1 VNGSFTSV
9 IRVTG
14 EEAPRPMFDPALLHR
29 LEEQESKVPLPP
41 GVTPSTPGQGLRLRP
56 LEAADHTRGFLELLG
71 QLTTVGEVSA
81 EAWEQRFAAMEAA
94 AGTYFVLVVEDLAEE
109 RVVGAATLVAEK
121 KFIHGCG
128 QVGRVED
135 VVVSD
140 QHRGRQLGKLLV
152 ASCALLAARVGC
164 YKVTLNCA
172 DPMVKFYTSLGFAC
186 EQGNANYMCVR
197 LAH

>member
-1 VNGSFTSV
+1 
-9 IRVTG
+9 
-14 EEAPRPMFDPALLHR
+14 M
-29 LEEQESKVPLPP
+29 
-41 GVTPSTPGQGLRLRP
+41 
-56 LEAADHTRGFLELLG
+56 
-71 QLTTVGEVSA
+71 GEVSA

-128 QVGRVED
+128 QVTHVMVLMVLMVAVMVVVVVLMMVVLMVTVTVTMTVQVGRVED

-152 ASCALLAARVGC
+152 ASCALLATRVGC
-164 YKVTLNCA
+164 YKVRTGWLELRDGATQCWLWSFV
-172 DPMVKFYTSLGFAC
+172 D
-186 EQGNANYMCVR
+186 ENAVVNKVT
-197 LAH
+197 AAVI